1 MIVPK
6 TCIFL
11 WLYRPRPTVFHYYL
25 YVYWI
30 YRREQKLWIQV
41 LQSILHNCFMFSFK
55 KSGYSGD
62 YGGIGNNI
70 DFNAVIS
77 NLTYSTNSI
86 TSYLSTYLN
95 HSLRRMFN
103 SVHSIGHFMRL
114 LMAPRPSLLLYPISI
129 LENRMEASQDS
140 NTANNPMSPLPMFQK
155 SVHPG
160 GLLGQNRNID
170 YIGSRHAAIPKLGL
184 SGPMTNINCFWP
196 ISNRSRFIPSGY
208 CYATC

>member
-11 WLYRPRPTVFHYYL
+11 WLYRPRPTVFHYYMFT
-25 YVYWI
+25 
-30 YRREQKLWIQV
+30 E
-41 LQSILHNCFMFSFK
+41 SIVDNKNCEFQYFNRFCTTVWKTESGFSFK
-55 KSGYSGD
+55 NSGYSGILLWRNWKHL
-62 YGGIGNNI
+62 YI
-70 DFNAVIS
+70 DFRHAVIS

-184 SGPMTNINCFWP
+184 SGPMTNINCF
-196 ISNRSRFIPSGY
+196 
-208 CYATC
+208 

>member
-1 MIVPK
+1 MSRTDV

-11 WLYRPRPTVFHYYL
+11 WLYRPRPTVFHYYMFT
-25 YVYWI
+25 
-30 YRREQKLWIQV
+30 E
-41 LQSILHNCFMFSFK
+41 SIVENKNCEFKYFNRFCTTVWKTESGFSFK
-55 KSGYSGD
+55 KSGYSGGLLWRNWKHL
-62 YGGIGNNI
+62 YI
-70 DFNAVIS
+70 DFSHAVIS

-140 NTANNPMSPLPMFQK
+140 NTANNPMSPPSDVRPIRCPHSNNPMSPLYSPCSKNLYTQEDYWDK
-155 SVHPG
+155 IGTLITSV
-160 GLLGQNRNID
+160 LDMQ
-170 YIGSRHAAIPKLGL
+170 
-184 SGPMTNINCFWP
+184 
-196 ISNRSRFIPSGY
+196 RFPNLV
-208 CYATC
+208 

>member
-11 WLYRPRPTVFHYYL
+11 WLYRPRPTVFHYYMFT
-25 YVYWI
+25 
-30 YRREQKLWIQV
+30 E
-41 LQSILHNCFMFSFK
+41 SIVENKNCEFKYFNRFCTTVWKTESGFSFK
-55 KSGYSGD
+55 KSGYSGGLLWRNWKHL
-62 YGGIGNNI
+62 YI
-70 DFNAVIS
+70 DFRHAVIS

-184 SGPMTNINCFWP
+184 GGPMTNINCF
-196 ISNRSRFIPSGY
+196 
-208 CYATC
+208 